1 MGDERWQGT
10 KVYGRDE
17 VLRDIQERAKNYS
30 ERVVEDVL
38 SMMRDYEVDLY
49 RLILA
54 VGERYGRNT
63 AYEIMSDTVTEKRLK
78 WLDQNWDKLAHER
91 GDLDRGLD
99 LFIQYFKLK
108 DGSFEIL
115 EKKEK
120 RVVLRRREFVNV
132 ISHTCKVLGLD
143 VVEVNNKIY
152 ARATNFMLAKINP
165 DLKHVVLGYE
175 DGWYEEMIELTSK

>member
-17 VLRDIQERAKNYS
+17 VLRDIQERARNYS

-54 VGERYGRNT
+54 VGERYGRDT

-78 WLDQNWDKLAHER
+78 WLDQHGDKLTPE
-91 GDLDRGLD
+91 GSDLDRGLE

-115 EKKEK
+115 EKTGK
-120 RVVLRRREFVNV
+120 RVVLRRKEFVTV
-132 ISHTCKVLGLD
+132 ISHTCNVLGLD

-152 ARATNFMLAKINP
+152 ARATTVMLARINP
-165 DLKHVVLGYE
+165 DLKHIVLGYE
-175 DGWYEEMIELTSK
+175 DGWYEEMIELTGR